1 MEVKKI
7 ATLKSGFTTKFGTP
21 RQSGL
26 VDAPQEIVFETEYS
40 DENAFRGIL
49 DYSHLWLIWGFSEV
63 DSWSPTVRPPRLGGN
78 TRVGVF
84 ATRSPYRPNPLG
96 LTLVKLNGIKKV
108 DNRLVLY
115 VSGADLID
123 GTPVYDIK
131 PYLPYVEAV
140 SSAKGGFSDLVKG
153 DKLKVDLPNH
163 LRDGVDESVLN
174 TLIEVLKSDP
184 RPSYHEDTRVYAF
197 EYGGYHVEF
206 CVVDN
211 IAKVTKLRYD
221 G

>member
-26 VDAPQEIVFETEYS
+26 VDAPQEVVFEREYS

-49 DYSHLWLIWGFSEV
+49 EYSHLWLIWGFSEV
-63 DSWSPTVRPPRLGGN
+63 DGWSPTVRPPRLGGN

-96 LTLVKLNGIKKV
+96 LTLVKLNGVKKV
-108 DNRLVLY
+108 NNGMVLEI
-115 VSGADLID
+115 SGADLID
-123 GTPVYDIK
+123 GTPIYDIK

-140 SSAKGGFSDLVKG
+140 SAAKGGFSDFVKG
-153 DKLKVDLPNH
+153 DKLKVDVPNH
-163 LRDGVDESVLN
+163 LRDGLEESVLK

-184 RPSYHEDTRVYAF
+184 RPSYHEDMRTYAF

-206 CVVDN
+206 CVVDD
-211 IAKVTKLRYD
+211 IAKVTELRYD